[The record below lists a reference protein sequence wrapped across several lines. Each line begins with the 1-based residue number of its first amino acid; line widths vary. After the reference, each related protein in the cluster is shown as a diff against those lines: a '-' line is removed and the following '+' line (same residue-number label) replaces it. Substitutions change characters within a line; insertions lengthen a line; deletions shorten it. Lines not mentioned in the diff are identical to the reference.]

1 MGHFSREARD
11 FTKGPNVVNVLPP
24 VQQTRVRGANSNM
37 RVLIVDDHPIIV
49 SGCASMLA
57 GEGDIDVVDARDA
70 ETGLAVFTAEKPDV
84 TVVDIGLP
92 GVSGFELTRRILESD
107 PGARIV
113 IFSMNDDP
121 IFAARAIQMGAK
133 AYVTKND
140 DPYLLLTAVREVAK
154 GGVFL
159 MPKIANRLAFEK
171 SGVAASPLS
180 ALTAR
185 ELEILRMLGRGLG
198 MAEIADATQVS
209 YKTIA
214 NSCSIMK
221 RKLGART
228 PMELMRI
235 ALEHRLT

>member
-1 MGHFSREARD
+1 
-11 FTKGPNVVNVLPP
+11 
-24 VQQTRVRGANSNM
+24 M

-49 SGCASMLA
+49 SGCAAMLA
-57 GEGDIDVVDARDA
+57 GEGDIEVVDARDA
-70 ETGLAVFTAEKPDV
+70 ETGLAAFTAEKPDV

-107 PGARIV
+107 PAARIV

-140 DPYLLLTAVREVAK
+140 DPYLLLTAVREVAS

-171 SGVAASPLS
+171 SGAAASPLS

-185 ELEILRMLGRGLG
+185 ELEILRLLGRGLG
-198 MAEIADATQVS
+198 MAEIAEATKVS

>member
-1 MGHFSREARD
+1 
-11 FTKGPNVVNVLPP
+11 
-24 VQQTRVRGANSNM
+24 M

-49 SGCASMLA
+49 SGCAAMLA
-57 GEGDIDVVDARDA
+57 SEGDIDVVDARDA
-70 ETGLAVFTAEKPDV
+70 ETGLAAFVEHRPDV
-84 TVVDIGLP
+84 TVVDISLP
-92 GVSGFELTRRILESD
+92 GVSGFELTRRILDSD
-107 PGARIV
+107 PQALIV
-113 IFSMNDDP
+113 VFSMNDDP
-121 IFAARAIQMGAK
+121 IFAARAIEAGAK

-140 DPYLLLTAVREVAK
+140 DPYLLLAAVREVAA

-171 SGVAASPLS
+171 SGAATSPLN

-185 ELEILRMLGRGLG
+185 ELEILRMLGRGLA
-198 MAEIADATQVS
+198 MAEIAEATQVS

-235 ALEHRLT
+235 ALEQNLT

>member
-1 MGHFSREARD
+1 
-11 FTKGPNVVNVLPP
+11 
-24 VQQTRVRGANSNM
+24 M

-49 SGCASMLA
+49 SGCAAMLA

-70 ETGLAVFTAEKPDV
+70 ETGLAAFMAQKPDV

-92 GVSGFELTRRILESD
+92 GVSGFELARRILEAD
-107 PGARIV
+107 PQARIV
-113 IFSMNDDP
+113 VFSMNDDP

-133 AYVTKND
+133 GYVTKND
-140 DPYLLLTAVREVAK
+140 DPYLLLTVVCEVAS

-171 SGVAASPLS
+171 SGAAASPLS

-198 MAEIADATQVS
+198 MA
-209 YKTIA
+209 
-214 NSCSIMK
+214 
-221 RKLGART
+221 
-228 PMELMRI
+228 
-235 ALEHRLT
+235 

>member
-1 MGHFSREARD
+1 
-11 FTKGPNVVNVLPP
+11 
-24 VQQTRVRGANSNM
+24 M

-49 SGCASMLA
+49 SGCAAMLA

-70 ETGLAVFTAEKPDV
+70 ETGLAAFVAHKPDV

-92 GVSGFELTRRILESD
+92 GVSGFELARRILEID

-113 IFSMNDDP
+113 VFSMNDDP

-140 DPYLLLTAVREVAK
+140 DPYLLLTAVREVAS

-159 MPKIANRLAFEK
+159 MPKIANRLAFGK
-171 SGVAASPLS
+171 NGATASPLS

-228 PMELMRI
+228 PMDLLRI
-235 ALEHRLT
+235 ALEHKLT

>member
-1 MGHFSREARD
+1 
-11 FTKGPNVVNVLPP
+11 
-24 VQQTRVRGANSNM
+24 M

-49 SGCASMLA
+49 SGCAAMLA

-70 ETGLAVFTAEKPDV
+70 ESGLAAFAAEKPDV

-92 GVSGFELTRRILESD
+92 GVSGFELTRRILETD

-140 DPYLLLTAVREVAK
+140 DPYLLLTAVREVAS

-171 SGVAASPLS
+171 SGAAASPLS

-198 MAEIADATQVS
+198 MAEIAEATQVS

>member
-1 MGHFSREARD
+1 MFAACRPSTFELTEPSR
-11 FTKGPNVVNVLPP
+11 K
-24 VQQTRVRGANSNM
+24 M

-49 SGCASMLA
+49 SGCAAMLA

-70 ETGLAVFTAEKPDV
+70 ETGLAAFLAEKPDV

-92 GVSGFELTRRILESD
+92 GVSGFELARRILETD

-113 IFSMNDDP
+113 VFSMNDDP

-140 DPYLLLTAVREVAK
+140 DPYLLLTAVREVAS

-171 SGVAASPLS
+171 GGAAASPLS

-228 PMELMRI
+228 PMELLRI

>member
-1 MGHFSREARD
+1 
-11 FTKGPNVVNVLPP
+11 
-24 VQQTRVRGANSNM
+24 M

-49 SGCASMLA
+49 SGCAAMLA

-70 ETGLAVFTAEKPDV
+70 ETGLAVFMAQKPDV

-92 GVSGFELTRRILESD
+92 GVSGFELTRRILERD

-113 IFSMNDDP
+113 VFSMNDDP

-133 AYVTKND
+133 GYVTKND
-140 DPYLLLTAVREVAK
+140 DPYLLLTAVREVAS

-171 SGVAASPLS
+171 SGAAASPLS

-235 ALEHRLT
+235 ALENRLT

>member
-1 MGHFSREARD
+1 
-11 FTKGPNVVNVLPP
+11 
-24 VQQTRVRGANSNM
+24 M

-49 SGCASMLA
+49 SGCAAMLA

-70 ETGLAVFTAEKPDV
+70 ETGLAVFIAQKPDV

-92 GVSGFELTRRILESD
+92 GVSGFELTRRILEHD
-107 PGARIV
+107 ALARIV
-113 IFSMNDDP
+113 VFSMNDDP
-121 IFAARAIQMGAK
+121 IFAARAIQTGAK
-133 AYVTKND
+133 GYVTKND
-140 DPYLLLTAVREVAK
+140 DPYLLLTAVREVAG

-171 SGVAASPLS
+171 NGAAASPLA

-228 PMELMRI
+228 PMELLRI
-235 ALEHRLT
+235 ALEQKLT

>member
-1 MGHFSREARD
+1 
-11 FTKGPNVVNVLPP
+11 
-24 VQQTRVRGANSNM
+24 M

-49 SGCASMLA
+49 SGCAAMLA

-70 ETGLAVFTAEKPDV
+70 ETGLAVFVAQKPDV

-92 GVSGFELTRRILESD
+92 GVSGFELTRRILEAD
-107 PGARIV
+107 PQARIV
-113 IFSMNDDP
+113 VFSMNDDP

-133 AYVTKND
+133 GYVTKND
-140 DPYLLLTAVREVAK
+140 DPYLLLTAVREVAS

-159 MPKIANRLAFEK
+159 MPKIANQLAFEK
-171 SGVAASPLS
+171 SGASASPLS
-180 ALTAR
+180 VLTAR

-198 MAEIADATQVS
+198 TTEIADATQVS

-214 NSCSIMK
+214 NSCSIIK

-235 ALEHRLT
+235 ALEHKLT

>member
-1 MGHFSREARD
+1 
-11 FTKGPNVVNVLPP
+11 
-24 VQQTRVRGANSNM
+24 M

-49 SGCASMLA
+49 SGCAAMLA

-70 ETGLAVFTAEKPDV
+70 ETGLAAFVAHKPDV

-92 GVSGFELTRRILESD
+92 GVSGFELARRILEID

-113 IFSMNDDP
+113 VFSMNDDP

-140 DPYLLLTAVREVAK
+140 DPFLLLTAVREVAS

-159 MPKIANRLAFEK
+159 MPKIANRLAFGK
-171 SGVAASPLS
+171 SGATASPLS

-228 PMELMRI
+228 PMDLLRI
-235 ALEHRLT
+235 ALEHKLT